1 MNQLLNNFYERK
13 DKYYELL
20 IIFIILPIFSIVTGQ
35 EPINNFI
42 SMYIISIFYWYFLYR
57 NKVKIFN
64 NNKYSER
71 HVIITFVAIFIFSFS
86 YCYDADNF
94 MVFPKENPLTF
105 LLVIFLYP
113 FLSVIPQEII
123 FRKYFFFKFNAI
135 MPRNYLIFINGLVFS
150 LAHVFFNNYIAI
162 IFTFFGGIY
171 LSWSYL
177 RSESLTLVIYEHT
190 LFGTFIFASG
200 LGRYFYHA
208 I

>member
-123 FRKYFFFKFNAI
+123 FRKYFFFKFNGL

-177 RSESLTLVIYEHT
+177 RSESLALVIYEHT

-208 I
+208 V

>member
-123 FRKYFFFKFNAI
+123 FRKYFFFKFNAL

-208 I
+208 V

>member
-71 HVIITFVAIFIFSFS
+71 QVIITFVAILIFSFS

-123 FRKYFFFKFNAI
+123 FRKYFFFKFNAL

-177 RSESLTLVIYEHT
+177 RSESLALVIYEHT

-208 I
+208 V

>member
-20 IIFIILPIFSIVTGQ
+20 IIFIMLPIFSIVTGQ

-42 SMYIISIFYWYFLYR
+42 SMYIISIFYSYFLYR

-64 NNKYSER
+64 NNKYSDR
-71 HVIITFVAIFIFSFS
+71 NVIITLVAIFIFSFS
-86 YCYDADNF
+86 YYYDPNNF
-94 MVFPKENPLTF
+94 MVFPKENPSTF

-113 FLSVIPQEII
+113 FLSVVPQEII
-123 FRKYFFFKFNAI
+123 FRKYFFFKFSDI
-135 MPRNYLIFINGLVFS
+135 MPQKYLIFINGLVFS
-150 LAHVFFNNYIAI
+150 LAHVFFNNYVAI

-177 RSESLTLVIYEHT
+177 KSESLTLVIYEHT
-190 LFGTFIFASG
+190 LFGIFIFASG
-200 LGRYFYHA
+200 LGRYFYHE

>member
-13 DKYYELL
+13 DKYYELI
-20 IIFIILPIFSIVTGQ
+20 IIFIMLPIFSIVTGQ

-42 SMYIISIFYWYFLYR
+42 SMYIISIFYSYFLYR

-64 NNKYSER
+64 NNKYSDR
-71 HVIITFVAIFIFSFS
+71 NVIITLVAIFIFSFS
-86 YCYDADNF
+86 YYYDPNNF
-94 MVFPKENPLTF
+94 MVFPKENPSTF

-113 FLSVIPQEII
+113 FLSVVPQEII
-123 FRKYFFFKFNAI
+123 FRKYFFFKFSDI
-135 MPRNYLIFINGLVFS
+135 MPQKYLIFINGLVFS
-150 LAHVFFNNYIAI
+150 LAHVFFNNYVAI

-177 RSESLTLVIYEHT
+177 KSKSLTLVIYEHT
-190 LFGTFIFASG
+190 LFGIFIFASG
-200 LGRYFYHA
+200 LGRYFYHE

>member
-42 SMYIISIFYWYFLYR
+42 SMYIISTFYWYFLYL

-71 HVIITFVAIFIFSFS
+71 HVIITFIAIFIFSFS

-113 FLSVIPQEII
+113 FLSVVPQEII
-123 FRKYFFFKFNAI
+123 FRKYFFFKFNDI

-190 LFGTFIFASG
+190 LFGIFIFASG

-208 I
+208 V

>member
-123 FRKYFFFKFNAI
+123 FRKYFFFKFNDI

-208 I
+208 V

>member
-20 IIFIILPIFSIVTGQ
+20 IIFIMLPIFSIVTGQ

-42 SMYIISIFYWYFLYR
+42 SMYIISIFYSYFLYR

-64 NNKYSER
+64 NNKYSDR
-71 HVIITFVAIFIFSFS
+71 NVIITLVAIFIFSFS
-86 YCYDADNF
+86 YYYDPNNF
-94 MVFPKENPLTF
+94 MVFPKENPSTF

-113 FLSVIPQEII
+113 FLSVVPQEII
-123 FRKYFFFKFNAI
+123 FRKYFFFKFSEI
-135 MPRNYLIFINGLVFS
+135 MPQKYLIFINGLVFS
-150 LAHVFFNNYIAI
+150 LAHVFFHNYVAI

-177 RSESLTLVIYEHT
+177 KSESLTLVIYEHT
-190 LFGTFIFASG
+190 LFGIFIFASG
-200 LGRYFYHA
+200 LGRYFYHE

>member
-42 SMYIISIFYWYFLYR
+42 SMYIISIFYCYFLYR

-64 NNKYSER
+64 NNKYSDR
-71 HVIITFVAIFIFSFS
+71 NVIIALVAIFTFSFS
-86 YCYDADNF
+86 YYYDPNNF
-94 MVFPKENPLTF
+94 MVFPKENPSTF

-113 FLSVIPQEII
+113 FLSVVPQEII
-123 FRKYFFFKFNAI
+123 FRKYFFFKFSDI
-135 MPRNYLIFINGLVFS
+135 MPQKYLIFINGLVFS
-150 LAHVFFNNYIAI
+150 LAHVFFNNYVAI

-177 RSESLTLVIYEHT
+177 KSESLTLVIYEHT
-190 LFGTFIFASG
+190 LFGIFIFASG
-200 LGRYFYHA
+200 LGRYFYHE

>member
-113 FLSVIPQEII
+113 FLSVVPQEII
-123 FRKYFFFKFNAI
+123 FRKYFFFKFNDI

-208 I
+208 V

>member
-42 SMYIISIFYWYFLYR
+42 SMYIISIFYCYFLYR

-64 NNKYSER
+64 NSKYSDR
-71 HVIITFVAIFIFSFS
+71 NVIIALVAIFIFSFS
-86 YCYDADNF
+86 YYYDSNNF
-94 MVFPKENPLTF
+94 MVFPKENPSTF

-113 FLSVIPQEII
+113 FLSVVPQEII
-123 FRKYFFFKFNAI
+123 FRKYFFFKFSDI
-135 MPRNYLIFINGLVFS
+135 MPQKYLIFINGLVFS
-150 LAHVFFNNYIAI
+150 LAHVFFNNYVAI

-177 RSESLTLVIYEHT
+177 KSESLTLVIYEHT
-190 LFGTFIFASG
+190 LFGIFIFASG
-200 LGRYFYHA
+200 LGRYFYHE

>member
-20 IIFIILPIFSIVTGQ
+20 IIFIILPIFSFVTGQ

-123 FRKYFFFKFNAI
+123 FRKYFFFKFNAL

-177 RSESLTLVIYEHT
+177 RSESLALVIYEHT

-208 I
+208 V

>member
-94 MVFPKENPLTF
+94 MVFPKENPLT
-105 LLVIFLYP
+105 
-113 FLSVIPQEII
+113 SVSYTHL
-123 FRKYFFFKFNAI
+123 R
-135 MPRNYLIFINGLVFS
+135 
-150 LAHVFFNNYIAI
+150 AHE
-162 IFTFFGGIY
+162 TP
-171 LSWSYL
+171 
-177 RSESLTLVIYEHT
+177 
-190 LFGTFIFASG
+190 
-200 LGRYFYHA
+200 
-208 I
+208 

>member
-13 DKYYELL
+13 DKYFELL

-94 MVFPKENPLTF
+94 FVFPKENPLTF

-123 FRKYFFFKFNAI
+123 FRKYFFF
-135 MPRNYLIFINGLVFS
+135 IFKVN
-150 LAHVFFNNYIAI
+150 
-162 IFTFFGGIY
+162 
-171 LSWSYL
+171 
-177 RSESLTLVIYEHT
+177 
-190 LFGTFIFASG
+190 
-200 LGRYFYHA
+200 
-208 I
+208 

>member
-20 IIFIILPIFSIVTGQ
+20 IIFIMLPIFSIVTGQ

-42 SMYIISIFYWYFLYR
+42 SMYIISIFYSYFLYR

-64 NNKYSER
+64 NNKYSDR
-71 HVIITFVAIFIFSFS
+71 NVIITLVAIFIFSFS
-86 YCYDADNF
+86 YYYDPNNF
-94 MVFPKENPLTF
+94 MVFPKENPSTF
-105 LLVIFLYP
+105 ILVIFLYP
-113 FLSVIPQEII
+113 FLSVVPQEII
-123 FRKYFFFKFNAI
+123 FRKYFFFKFSDI
-135 MPRNYLIFINGLVFS
+135 MPQKYLIFINGLVFS
-150 LAHVFFNNYIAI
+150 LAHVFFNNYVAI

-177 RSESLTLVIYEHT
+177 KSESLTLVIYEHT
-190 LFGTFIFASG
+190 LFGIFIFASG
-200 LGRYFYHA
+200 LGRYFYHE

>member
-123 FRKYFFFKFNAI
+123 FRKYFFSKFNAL

-177 RSESLTLVIYEHT
+177 RSESLALVIYEHT

-208 I
+208 V

>member
-71 HVIITFVAIFIFSFS
+71 HVIIIFVAIFIFSFS
-86 YCYDADNF
+86 YCYDSDNF

-123 FRKYFFFKFNAI
+123 FRKYFQ
-135 MPRNYLIFINGLVFS
+135 L
-150 LAHVFFNNYIAI
+150 
-162 IFTFFGGIY
+162 
-171 LSWSYL
+171 
-177 RSESLTLVIYEHT
+177 
-190 LFGTFIFASG
+190 
-200 LGRYFYHA
+200 
-208 I
+208 

>member
-57 NKVKIFN
+57 NKVKIFH

-71 HVIITFVAIFIFSFS
+71 HVIITFIAIFIFSFS

-94 MVFPKENPLTF
+94 MVFPRENPLTF

-113 FLSVIPQEII
+113 FLSVVPQEII
-123 FRKYFFFKFNAI
+123 FRKYFFFKFNTI

-177 RSESLTLVIYEHT
+177 RSESLALVIYEHT

-208 I
+208 V

>member
-71 HVIITFVAIFIFSFS
+71 RVIITFVAIFIFSFS

-123 FRKYFFFKFNAI
+123 FRKYFFFKFNDI

-190 LFGTFIFASG
+190 LFGIFIFASG

-208 I
+208 V